1 MNCSFK
7 LAGFFELHP
16 NTDYALL
23 YNALYIQPTH
33 KDISDNFVH
42 VLMRY
47 TVTKID
53 IRKSIQ
59 E

>member
-1 MNCSFK
+1 MNSSFK

-16 NTDYALL
+16 STYYALF
-23 YNALYIQPTH
+23 YHALYVQPSH
-33 KDISDNFVH
+33 NDISDNIVH
-42 VLMRY
+42 VLMQY
-47 TVTKID
+47 IVTEMG

>member
-7 LAGFFELHP
+7 LAEFFELHP
-16 NTDYALL
+16 STDYALL
-23 YNALYIQPTH
+23 YNALYIQPSH
-33 KDISDNFVH
+33 NDISYNIVH
-42 VLMRY
+42 VLMQY
-47 TVTKID
+47 IVTEMG